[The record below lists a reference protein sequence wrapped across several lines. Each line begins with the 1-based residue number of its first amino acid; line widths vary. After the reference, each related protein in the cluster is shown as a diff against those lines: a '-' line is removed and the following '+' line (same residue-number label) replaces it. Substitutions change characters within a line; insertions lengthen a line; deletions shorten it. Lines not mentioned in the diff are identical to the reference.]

1 MKQKASIDNLP
12 DKTSDRAAGRGGV
25 SKSLGGAQTLVRG
38 LDVLT
43 AVANGNKSLQDL
55 SEALGLTRSTTHRL
69 ATTLVEQRFLNF
81 TPRVGYR
88 LGPKL
93 LELGHLASKHMSLTR
108 VVHDCL
114 EQLAAETGDTAH
126 LGILDHGRVLYLDK
140 VAGSRRIEVSSRIGE
155 RQPLRSTGLGK
166 ALLLDEPVETLRRI
180 FETEAKDFPG
190 YTVAEDEWLQRMKGY
205 AAVGYAL
212 DLEENED
219 RIRCV
224 AAPIRDAA
232 NHIIGAISVSSAAQY
247 MDDARMK
254 ALTAQVIAMV
264 RVISADFGWTEN
276 YLKS

>member
-12 DKTSDRAAGRGGV
+12 DNASDRAGRGAA

-108 VVHDCL
+108 VAHDCL
-114 EQLAAETGDTAH
+114 EQLAAETGDTVH
-126 LGILDHGRVLYLDK
+126 LGILDHGRALYLDK

-166 ALLLDEPVETLRRI
+166 ALLLDETPEALRQIYRD
-180 FETEAKDFPG
+180 EAKDLPG
-190 YTVAEDEWLQRMKGY
+190 YATSEDGWLQRMKGY
-205 AAVGYAL
+205 AAAGYAL

-232 NHIIGAISVSSAAQY
+232 NKIIGAISVSSAAQY

-254 ALTAQVIAMV
+254 ALTNQVIAMV